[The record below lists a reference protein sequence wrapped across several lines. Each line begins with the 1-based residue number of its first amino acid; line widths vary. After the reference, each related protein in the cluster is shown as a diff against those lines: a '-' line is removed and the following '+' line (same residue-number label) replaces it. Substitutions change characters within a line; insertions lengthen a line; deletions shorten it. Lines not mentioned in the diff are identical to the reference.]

1 MDKKRIYIYENV
13 YKMNDHTNLINLIN
27 SFKCKYTQNS
37 NGMFI
42 NLNRDAQQVAT
53 GDAAGNRRRCTIVPD
68 FSNSTFGG
76 PLKSFTI
83 LDTDISGTSEVTY
96 SVKMLDQSG
105 NGGEYYLNTGRD
117 NTDFNYILRSV
128 STLTVMEVAT

>member
-42 NLNRDAQQVAT
+42 NLNTLEDNIIDNIYFLVH
-53 GDAAGNRRRCTIVPD
+53 NEI
-68 FSNSTFGG
+68 NSEIEEHTYTDVISEDIQKPEEEVKKVDITYKNF
-76 PLKSFTI
+76 F
-83 LDTDISGTSEVTY
+83 LD
-96 SVKMLDQSG
+96 
-105 NGGEYYLNTGRD
+105 
-117 NTDFNYILRSV
+117 DFNEGDKEIIIKSKLYKL
-128 STLTVMEVAT
+128 